1 MVTLYANDSINLST
15 GVVTRSDDRR
25 AHESDM
31 ITYPSKVGQALRR
44 NNLRALHLM
53 IMNSVCGWTPE
64 ACHCSQAAHG
74 RGDDCPWHPWTN

>member
-1 MVTLYANDSINLST
+1 MVTLRANDSVNLST

-31 ITYPSKVGQALRR
+31 ITYPSKVSQALRR

-53 IMNSVCGWTPE
+53 IMDSVWNR
-64 ACHCSQAAHG
+64 S
-74 RGDDCPWHPWTN
+74 N